1 MATDQTTAKA
11 HVQFVEDF
19 QFQATF
25 PEAAPEVSVLLDETP
40 PLGGQAGPSPVT
52 LLAAAV
58 GGCMSASLTF
68 CLNKAHIETDAMN
81 ADVTAHMSRNEAG
94 RLRITGIDVKLTPCL
109 AHEDKAGLERCAT
122 LFEDFCI
129 VAQSLRQGI
138 PVDVKV
144 APCSHRIERTA
155 A

>member
-1 MATDQTTAKA
+1 
-11 HVQFVEDF
+11 
-19 QFQATF
+19 
-25 PEAAPEVSVLLDETP
+25 
-40 PLGGQAGPSPVT
+40 
-52 LLAAAV
+52 
-58 GGCMSASLTF
+58 MSASLTF
-68 CLNKAHIETDAMN
+68 CLNKAHLETDAMN
-81 ADVTAHMSRNEAG
+81 ADVTAHMSRNDAG

-109 AHEDKAGLERCAT
+109 VRADQATLDRCTA

-138 PVDVKV
+138 PVNVKV